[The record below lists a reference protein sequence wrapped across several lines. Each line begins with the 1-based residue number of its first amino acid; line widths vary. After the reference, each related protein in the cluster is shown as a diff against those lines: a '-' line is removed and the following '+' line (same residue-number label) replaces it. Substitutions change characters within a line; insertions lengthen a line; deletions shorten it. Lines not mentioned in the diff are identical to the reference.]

1 MFAQRKYDIELRNE
15 LNDLKEKMAGL
26 SIMNEFAKYAKL
38 QRRYNQLEN
47 ILKKNSKFIFFL
59 IFIEII
65 EYIILT
71 RSINFYELLE

>member
-38 QRRYNQLEN
+38 QRRCNQVEN
-47 ILKKNSKFIFFL
+47 ILKKNSKFIFF
-59 IFIEII
+59 FFS
-65 EYIILT
+65 IILI
-71 RSINFYELLE
+71 RPINFYELLE